1 MADRNPA
8 RALTVVKD
16 IGGMCDFL
24 ENTAIKNAIEQ
35 AVPVSMPRAPGALG
49 FNIPLWVGLGTV
61 GLWAA
66 LGAFAERAGLKPSKS
81 GCPICKK
88 TSCISA
94 LFARYTQGNEVQSL
108 NELEDFRHLYA
119 HNYAGEADA
128 EYFGRKRHVLALGTA
143 TPLTCGVQFGG
154 HRLSLDL
161 LHLRYYANTAQR
173 VLGRFP

>member
-1 MADRNPA
+1 MVKR
-8 RALTVVKD
+8 VVE
-16 IGGMCDFL
+16 MCDFI
-24 ENTAIKNAIEQ
+24 EHPAIQKAVLTKM
-35 AVPVSMPRAPGALG
+35 VPVSMPSDPNSVLKIS
-49 FNIPLWVGLGTV
+49 NWVGLGTV

-66 LGAFAERAGLKPSKS
+66 LDAFAERAGLKPSKS

-119 HNYAGEADA
+119 HNYAGEADT
-128 EYFGRKRHVLALGTA
+128 EYFERKRHVLALGTTA
-143 TPLTCGVQFGG
+143 QLTCGVQFDG

-161 LHLRYYANTAQR
+161 LHLRYYANTAQS
-173 VLGRFP
+173 VLGHFP